1 MVLSHFVS
9 FNIFCSPP
17 KLTCVLLGSDRT
29 WVLLA
34 LLGSDRTNEEGFA
47 GVELLELSYAGVC

>member
-29 WVLLA
+29 
-34 LLGSDRTNEEGFA
+34 NEEGFA
-47 GVELLELSYAGVC
+47 GVELLELSFAGVC